1 MLEVLITAIV
11 AIFSAVLGWL
21 LSHRWQSKTYRLSVD
36 AERAS
41 WNANVERWACDVID
55 VMAHI
60 HYRFDVL
67 EHESAVKESK
77 ELVIRLSIL
86 IDQGRLYF
94 PNVMRDQYGMTK
106 QSSRKGYRSAVLDPL
121 VATVKIA
128 KGVKPSFNAL
138 LLNEKYGVNEFSK
151 AVRLYQNAFLSFV
164 ESVLL
169 VKKAHENL
177 IERLEDTQDIGNA
190 KLLRS
195 FLLPENGAGSIPP
208 GEKYWLGEEGDIP
221 DERVVFE
228 NK

>member
-1 MLEVLITAIV
+1 MVPSVIYVLNDSATC
-11 AIFSAVLGWL
+11 SAV
-21 LSHRWQSKTYRLSVD
+21 K
-36 AERAS
+36 
-41 WNANVERWACDVID
+41 
-55 VMAHI
+55 
-60 HYRFDVL
+60 
-67 EHESAVKESK
+67 SAVKESK

-128 KGVKPSFNAL
+128 KGVKPGFNAL
-138 LLNEKYGVNEFSK
+138 LLDEKYGVNEFSK